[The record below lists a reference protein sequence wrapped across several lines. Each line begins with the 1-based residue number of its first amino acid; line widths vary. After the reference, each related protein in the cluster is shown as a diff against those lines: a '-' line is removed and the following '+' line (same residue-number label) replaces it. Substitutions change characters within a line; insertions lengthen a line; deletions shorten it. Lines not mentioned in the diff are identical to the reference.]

1 MLFGTFMSHI
11 NEKDFKG
18 FLLNFYSC
26 STEHEVVSDKSLYTK
41 ICFKPTTDVK
51 KRTEVKKK
59 WVAYPLG
66 YFIPKNKI
74 NKAAAAVI
82 AEMLNHNEDIKVEI
96 TRSIKK
102 NDVSVTINGNAVVP
116 KVKAKEKKKNEKSAA
131 SSSTKKDA
139 KKPSKKNTKKKKQVV
154 DVHI

>member
-82 AEMLNHNEDIKVEI
+82 AEMLNRNEDIKVEI

-102 NDVSVTINGNAVVP
+102 NDVDVTINGNAVVP
-116 KVKAKEKKKNEKSAA
+116 KAKEKKEKEKSAA
-131 SSSTKKDA
+131 SSTKKDA

-154 DVHI
+154 DVSI